1 MFILFTLIVNF
12 IELKTVIISEV
23 NFVTK
28 SNVKSVF
35 KEEFKDDPIG
45 INSLNYKLLG
55 LGKFFCT

>member
-55 LGKFFCT
+55 LGKILCT

>member
-55 LGKFFCT
+55 LGKIFCT